1 MAGVAWDVVLDT
13 LRKKL
18 GGEEVDKWIRPLRP
32 IAVTSTAVRLEAPN
46 RFFIECVSDNY
57 LAALRQS
64 VAEVIGP
71 RQIHF
76 EVNSSPQGELFPM
89 KALAKTA
96 PDRARPII
104 GSLVPK
110 YTFANFVVG
119 ANNQFAQATARAVA
133 KQPGEQYNPL
143 FIYGGA
149 GLGKTH
155 LVNAIGQHVL
165 DRSSSAQV
173 AYLSA
178 EIFVN
183 ELISAIRRDR
193 MEHFKSRFRHVDV
206 LIIDDVQF
214 LAGRERTQEEFFHTF
229 NALYERHRQIVLTSD
244 TVPKDIAGLAERLR
258 NRFEWGLVADIQPP
272 DLETRIAILGKKAEA
287 EGIVLP
293 PEVAALIAT
302 RIDSNVRE
310 LEGSLT
316 RLGAYA
322 SLHKTTLTLELA
334 KQVLN
339 DLFTRS
345 EHPVTLDAIQRTVCE
360 HFSLRPAE
368 LRSKRRTRNV
378 AIPRQLAM
386 YLCRKLLLSSFP
398 AIGAMFGGRDHS
410 TVIHAVNATAR
421 RMKQDAGFQATVERI
436 ERTLLER

>member
-1 MAGVAWDVVLDT
+1 
-13 LRKKL
+13 
-18 GGEEVDKWIRPLRP
+18 
-32 IAVTSTAVRLEAPN
+32 
-46 RFFIECVSDNY
+46 
-57 LAALRQS
+57 
-64 VAEVIGP
+64 
-71 RQIHF
+71 
-76 EVNSSPQGELFPM
+76 
-89 KALAKTA
+89 
-96 PDRARPII
+96 
-104 GSLVPK
+104 
-110 YTFANFVVG
+110 
-119 ANNQFAQATARAVA
+119 
-133 KQPGEQYNPL
+133 
-143 FIYGGA
+143 
-149 GLGKTH
+149 
-155 LVNAIGQHVL
+155 
-165 DRSSSAQV
+165 
-173 AYLSA
+173 LSA